1 MNAKADRVLVTAKEE
16 LGNGNVAIYV
26 DNGGKTFNTT
36 TGSFAAGGKNYDA
49 PTYISTMPWWTGSTD
64 CVLGPTGSP
73 VSLTS
78 GRYDM
83 RYRYV
88 ETFWGNQYSILSD
101 EVHKGDQVYVC
112 DDCTKFSTGLTDD
125 YEPVGYKLEFT
136 KLDQWVWQSRM
147 GFDPT
152 HPSVME
158 ATACNANSTTGYC
171 SARYISNNTTSVLAV
186 WAGCSLG
193 SGGSGGPRA
202 RLLDRGLTN
211 GSWASSLRI
220 SAILFCPA
228 WHPVSR

>member
-1 MNAKADRVLVTAKEE
+1 M
-16 LGNGNVAIYV
+16 YV
-26 DNGGKTFNTT
+26 DNGGRTFDTT
-36 TGSFAAGGKNYDA
+36 PGSFAAGGKTYNA

-112 DDCTKFSTGLTDD
+112 DDCTRFSTGLTDD
-125 YEPVGYKLEFT
+125 YESVRYKLEFT
-136 KLDQWVWQSRM
+136 KFDQWAWQSRM

-171 SARYISNNTTSVLAV
+171 SAQYIRNNETSILSISV
-186 WAGCSLG
+186 GFSLTRG
-193 SGGSGGPRA
+193 NYGGPRA
-202 RLLDRGLTN
+202 SRMTDGLNYEYWST
-211 GSWASSLRI
+211 SLRL
-220 SAILFCPA
+220 SATGRCGRVA
-228 WHPVSR
+228 T